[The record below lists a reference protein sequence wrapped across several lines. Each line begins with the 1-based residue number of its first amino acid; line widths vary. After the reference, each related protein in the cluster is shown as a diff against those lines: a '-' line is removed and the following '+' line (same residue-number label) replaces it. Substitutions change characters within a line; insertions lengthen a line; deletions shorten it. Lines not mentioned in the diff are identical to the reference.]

1 MLTLD
6 IDRTIVGPM
15 PAIAPCRLLLYCE
28 HPVLTLGFEAILQE
42 QQDFIGEV
50 TISKDEAV
58 TLIREGKADVLLLD
72 LNSEFNLSFL
82 QEVTKIAS
90 ACKIVLWVD
99 FISTE
104 TAYQAFSMGVRGII
118 QKMLKPEAFLM
129 HLRSIRE
136 GNLWIE
142 KGLMNSIASAK
153 TVSLTR
159 REAQLVSLLAQAL
172 KNKEIA
178 FTLNVTENT
187 VKAYLS
193 RLFQKVGVK
202 DRLELALYGLKNLN
216 GSHNWAQ
223 GEQDRMQPTSGGVVN
238 KQSFQSIL
246 MQSQA
251 KPVSLYHSPN
261 QL

>member
-1 MLTLD
+1 MHA
-6 IDRTIVGPM
+6 VPVV
-15 PAIAPCRLLLYCE
+15 CKLLLYCE
-28 HPVLTLGFEAILQE
+28 HPILSVGFQSIVEGE
-42 QQDFIGEV
+42 GDFDCTVTTSKEEV
-50 TISKDEAV
+50 VNRMRVEPPD
-58 TLIREGKADVLLLD
+58 LLLLD
-72 LNSEFNLSFL
+72 LTSEFRLRFL
-82 QEVTKIAS
+82 EEITKIGS
-90 ACKIVLWVD
+90 VCKIVLWVD

-118 QKMLKPEAFLM
+118 QKVVLPETFLM

-178 FTLNVTENT
+178 ATLNVTENT
-187 VKAYLS
+187 VKAYMS
-193 RLFQKVGVK
+193 RLFQKLGVK

-216 GSHNWAQ
+216 GCHNWAL
-223 GEQDRMQPTSGGVVN
+223 GEQGRVISEATTKDKAS
-238 KQSFQSIL
+238 SFQSLL
-246 MQSQA
+246 MQSHL
-251 KPVSLYHSPN
+251 KSNVSYQQQNTSRL
-261 QL
+261 

>member
-1 MLTLD
+1 M
-6 IDRTIVGPM
+6 GPAN
-15 PAIAPCRLLLYCE
+15 PVCRLLLYCE
-28 HPVLTLGFEAILQE
+28 HPILAFGLQSILKTEEDFAVEFTRSKEEAIT
-42 QQDFIGEV
+42 EV
-50 TISKDEAV
+50 QA
-58 TLIREGKADVLLLD
+58 GHADILLLD
-72 LNSEFNLSFL
+72 MTADFHLGFL
-82 QEVTKIAS
+82 QEIRRTGAD
-90 ACKIVLWVD
+90 CKIVLWVD
-99 FISTE
+99 SISTE
-104 TAYQAFSMGVRGII
+104 TAYQAFSLGVRGIL
-118 QKMLKPEAFLM
+118 QKMLLPETFLT

-178 FTLNVTENT
+178 TTLNVTENT

-193 RLFQKVGVK
+193 RLFQKLGVK

-216 GSHNWAQ
+216 GNQNWAQ
-223 GEQDRMQPTSGGVVN
+223 AEHGTFHFSENGKEEKR
-238 KQSFQSIL
+238 SFQSII

-251 KPVSLYHSPN
+251 KQDNFSSNENLRRF
-261 QL
+261 